1 MPPVAVAVMD
11 PLLALH
17 VAVVDEA
24 VIEGAE
30 VLLTVTVVELIQ
42 PKHIFHRDCVRP
54 CSQAIE
60 DIAVYEAYAIN
71 GISKRQQKCHLLL

>member
-42 PKHIFHRDCVRP
+42 PFTS
-54 CSQAIE
+54 SQRLCKTLQP
-60 DIAVYEAYAIN
+60 
-71 GISKRQQKCHLLL
+71 GR